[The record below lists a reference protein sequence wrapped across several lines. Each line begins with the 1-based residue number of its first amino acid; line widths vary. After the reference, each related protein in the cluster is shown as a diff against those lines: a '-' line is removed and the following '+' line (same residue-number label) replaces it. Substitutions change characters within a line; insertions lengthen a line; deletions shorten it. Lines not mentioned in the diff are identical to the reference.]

1 MPREPTFQTLHVAA
15 VSFNSLLL
23 GEIVVPDWDMFQ
35 VSCPISHFLIFNI
48 HWESNTVTICI
59 YIIMYSSFLYLD
71 WDFFVNLYISNSI
84 VNNILESILQNTEN
98 VILEQWFEKVVLKR
112 FVILFSLQLILMRW
126 VGETGVLDDIILNLS
141 SQIDLNF
148 CVNLWFNTSNWKIAM
163 GKFSEAII
171 SKMFHFF

>member
-71 WDFFVNLYISNSI
+71 
-84 VNNILESILQNTEN
+84 
-98 VILEQWFEKVVLKR
+98 
-112 FVILFSLQLILMRW
+112 
-126 VGETGVLDDIILNLS
+126 
-141 SQIDLNF
+141 
-148 CVNLWFNTSNWKIAM
+148 
-163 GKFSEAII
+163 
-171 SKMFHFF
+171 